1 VEEIVEGRGE
11 GRFGVYREGERRLN
25 KELRAGLGEEI

>member
-1 VEEIVEGRGE
+1 MGE